1 MKKGTINK
9 AIKLLIIEDNE
20 SLLLLMNH
28 YFKKQYDV
36 YASKNGL
43 DAMSW
48 LSKGVFPDL
57 ILLDWDMPIMSGE
70 KFLEGIK
77 TSNFFRNIPVIIISA
92 NSKQHLEQKEI
103 KADHYFLKP
112 FDPKELN
119 VKIQQTLCL

>member
-1 MKKGTINK
+1 MNK

-28 YFKKQYDV
+28 YFKKHYDV
-36 YASKNGL
+36 YATKNGL

-48 LSKGVFPDL
+48 LNKGVFPDL
-57 ILLDWDMPIMSGE
+57 ILLDLDMPIMNGE

-77 TSNFFRNIPVIIISA
+77 TSSFFRNIPVIIISA
-92 NSKQHLEQKEI
+92 NTIQDLKNKELY
-103 KADHYFLKP
+103 AEHYFPKP

-119 VKIQQTLCL
+119 EKIQQTLSLA